1 MLAFLRAR
9 TGAIDPAL
17 GLLAFIG
24 FIAQVGISVM
34 LPLLPLF
41 ATELG
46 ARPFELGLLTS
57 VFAITNGLGQLGAG
71 FLTDR
76 YGARRLISGGLALY
90 SSMNALIATA
100 ANAAWLLAW
109 RALSGFGGGALLVSE
124 RVYIVEVT
132 RPERRAFANG
142 IVSAAASAGTVTGPA
157 FGGLIAAIGGLR
169 APFVVVATT
178 SAIAFVA
185 SLALRRRRVASAD
198 IDGSAVLDDVGR
210 TNRGALA
217 ALLMAN
223 LAMLAGFGAFITTYA
238 PFATQRLDWTTV
250 DVGLAF
256 SFLGGGS
263 ILLGP
268 PLAHLADRT
277 SRRAVAMVAT
287 IPVALF
293 GVVLVLAAE
302 RPIVWAVAF
311 IAGGGLTAYNAA
323 WYALLADA
331 SETRRRGRTFGIV
344 SAISNAGIVLG
355 ATAAAQLWE
364 RVDLSAAVASASV
377 VTLLAIVPLAFLRLG
392 PARQ

>member
-1 MLAFLRAR
+1 MLASLRAR
-9 TGAIDPAL
+9 TSAIDPAL

-90 SSMNALIATA
+90 SFMNALIATA
-100 ANAAWLLAW
+100 ANAAWLLTW

-185 SLALRRRRVASAD
+185 SLALRRRRVASKNV
-198 IDGSAVLDDVGR
+198 DGSAVVDDLGR
-210 TNRGALA
+210 TNRGALV

-223 LAMLAGFGAFITTYA
+223 LAMMAGFGAFITTYA
-238 PFATQRLDWTTV
+238 PFATQRLAWTTV

-268 PLAHLADRT
+268 ALAHLADRT
-277 SRRAVAMVAT
+277 SRRAVAMAAPL
-287 IPVALF
+287 PVALF
-293 GVVLVLAAE
+293 GIVLVLGAE
-302 RPIVWAVAF
+302 RPVVWAIAF

-331 SETRRRGRTFGIV
+331 SETRRRGRIFGIV
-344 SAISNAGIVLG
+344 SAMSNAGIVLG
-355 ATAAAQLWE
+355 ASGAAQLWE
-364 RVDLSAAVASASV
+364 RVDLSAGVASASV
-377 VTLLAIVPLAFLRLG
+377 VTMLALVPLALLRLG
-392 PARQ
+392 PPRP

>member
-1 MLAFLRAR
+1 MLASIRAR

-24 FIAQVGISVM
+24 FIAQVGIAVM

-57 VFAITNGLGQLGAG
+57 VFAITNGIGQLGAG

-76 YGARRLISGGLALY
+76 YGARRLLSGGLALY

-100 ANAAWLLAW
+100 ANAAWLLTW

-293 GVVLVLAAE
+293 GAVLVLAAE

-364 RVDLSAAVASASV
+364 RVDLSAGVASASV

>member
-1 MLAFLRAR
+1 MLASIRAR

-24 FIAQVGISVM
+24 FIAQVGIAVM

-57 VFAITNGLGQLGAG
+57 VFAITNGIGQLGAG

-76 YGARRLISGGLALY
+76 YGARRLISGGLAIY

-100 ANAAWLLAW
+100 ANAAWLLTW

-364 RVDLSAAVASASV
+364 RVDLSAGVASASV